1 MREITDSVTKS
12 IYGENSRVI
21 EVTSWEELDFVT
33 SRVATPSFGIM
44 AINWHGN
51 KKGKQEL
58 VSIALVLTECLDM
71 SPELEKRLKL

>member
-1 MREITDSVTKS
+1 MREITDSFTKAV
-12 IYGENSRVI
+12 YGENSRVI

-44 AINWHGN
+44 AISWHGD
-51 KKGKQEL
+51 KL
-58 VSIALVLTECLDM
+58 VSVALVLTECLDM